1 VRYTILVRDVVIV
14 GGGPAGLAA
23 ALVFGRSRRRTT
35 MFDAGEPRNAT
46 ASHIHG
52 FLTRDG
58 TPPSE
63 FRKIAHA
70 ELGRYRSVERA
81 MARVTAIEKF
91 NSGFLV
97 HHELGRCEAQVVM
110 LCTGLV
116 DELPDVPGF
125 RALWGKTVVQ
135 CPYCHGFEHAG
146 KRFAY
151 WPRAEGDCDH
161 ALLLRN
167 WSDDVTVFANGR
179 PIRDEIR
186 TLLTRARIPIVD
198 PPVVGLLSADECLL
212 AIEVEGSTIER
223 DVLFANPFS
232 SPPALVAQLKP
243 KMFDANSVWVD
254 ERGETSIPGIYA
266 AGDLVMPTQGAM
278 MAAANAEVTAYKIN
292 TMLSKAAVRLQ

>member
-1 VRYTILVRDVVIV
+1 MVVRDVVIV
-14 GGGPAGLAA
+14 GGGPAGLSA

-46 ASHIHG
+46 AAHIHG

-63 FRKIAHA
+63 LRAIAHH
-70 ELGRYRSVERA
+70 ELGRYAAVERA
-81 MARVTAIEKF
+81 AARVTAIEKLGD
-91 NSGFLV
+91 GFLV
-97 HHELGRCEAQVVM
+97 HHELGRCEARVVM

-125 RALWGKTVVQ
+125 RALWGRTVVQ
-135 CPYCHGFEHAG
+135 CPYCHAYEHAG

-151 WPRAEGDCDH
+151 WPRGEGDCDH

-167 WSDDVTVFANGR
+167 WSDDVIVFANGR
-179 PIRDEIR
+179 SIRHEIR
-186 TLLTRARIPIVD
+186 ALLERARIPLVE
-198 PPVVGLLSADECLL
+198 PAVVGLRAVGERLV
-212 AIEVEGSTIER
+212 AIDVEGASVAR
-223 DVLFANPFS
+223 DMLFANPFS
-232 SPPALVAQLKP
+232 SPPALVATLRL

-254 ERGETSIPGIYA
+254 ERGETSVRGIYA
-266 AGDLVMPTQGAM
+266 AGDLVLPTSGAM